1 MNKLV
6 FALIASI
13 AIQAIVSENVCPLY
27 KCLTDGSETCHT
39 YNKTEDGNV
48 TIQVQKCKDSTK
60 KCPEA
65 FDSTKNATCTAKPEV
80 TGLPAGE
87 ACENNSNCL
96 GELKCEN
103 KVCAGKDKEAAC
115 VNDYEC
121 KPGLYCDG
129 SNCKELNQVGTTCKK
144 DTHCVNNALCMGD
157 KCVEIFSLND
167 GQETNNKLLCKSMHL
182 YLNTTESKSY
192 CASSELTSSKECP
205 KEGLCKYKTTLG
217 EGKEVNTTR
226 ECDCK
231 ATDNTKLYCPI
242 GSTSDL
248 HKDAIQ
254 AKKDAFEDTKN
265 KHVTLKGKS
274 NKFDLKKK
282 IQKDDVSPLLD
293 DAEDCMLDAYL
304 STSYLKIS
312 FLGLLIFGLLF

>member
-13 AIQAIVSENVCPLY
+13 AIQAIVSETVCPLY

-39 YNKTEDGNV
+39 YNKTEDGLE

-60 KCPEA
+60 KCPED
-65 FDSTKNATCTAKPEV
+65 FRSTKNATCIAKPEV
-80 TGLPAGE
+80 TGLPAGD
-87 ACENNSNCL
+87 ACTKESNCQE
-96 GELKCEN
+96 GLKCESN
-103 KVCAGKDKEAAC
+103 VCTGKDKEAAC

-129 SNCKELNQVGTTCKK
+129 SNCKELNKVGSTCKK

-157 KCVEIFSLND
+157 KCVEIFSLDN
-167 GQETNNKLLCKSMHL
+167 GQETNNELLCKSMHL
-182 YLNTTESKSY
+182 YLNTTEMKSY
-192 CASSELTSSKECP
+192 CASSELLTSKECP
-205 KEGLCKYKTTLG
+205 KEKKCIYKITLG
-217 EGKEVNTTR
+217 EGKEFNTTKD
-226 ECDCK
+226 CACK

-265 KHVTLKGKS
+265 KHVTLKGAT
-274 NKFDLKKK
+274 NKFDLNKK
-282 IQKDDVSPLLD
+282 IQKATLSPFLD

>member
-13 AIQAIVSENVCPLY
+13 AIQAIVSEKACPLY

-87 ACENNSNCL
+87 ACEKDSNCL
-96 GELKCEN
+96 GDLKCES

-115 VNDYEC
+115 VYDYEC

-167 GQETNNKLLCKSMHL
+167 GQETTNPLLCKSMKI
-182 YLNTTESKSY
+182 YLDSTAGKSY

-205 KEGLCKYKTTLG
+205 EDGLCKYKTTLG

-226 ECDCK
+226 DCDCK

-254 AKKDAFEDTKN
+254 AKKDAFEGTKN
-265 KHVTLKGKS
+265 KHVTLKGEP

>member
-13 AIQAIVSENVCPLY
+13 AIQAIVSESVCPLY

-39 YNKTEDGNV
+39 YNKTEDGPE

-60 KCPEA
+60 KCPED
-65 FDSTKNATCTAKPEV
+65 FRSTKNATCTAKPEV

-87 ACENNSNCL
+87 ACTKESNCQE
-96 GELKCEN
+96 GLKCEN
-103 KVCAGKDKEAAC
+103 NVCTGKDKEAAC
-115 VNDYEC
+115 LNDYEC

-129 SNCKELNQVGTTCKK
+129 SNCKELNKVGSTCKK

-157 KCVEIFSLND
+157 KCVEIFSLDD
-167 GQETNNKLLCKSMHL
+167 GQETNNELLCKSMHL
-182 YLNTTESKSY
+182 YLNTTEMKSY
-192 CASSELTSSKECP
+192 CASSELLTSKECP
-205 KEGLCKYKTTLG
+205 EEKKCIYKITLG
-217 EGKEVNTTR
+217 EGKEFNTTK
-226 ECDCK
+226 ECACK
-231 ATDNTKLYCPI
+231 ATDNTKLYCQI

-265 KHVTLKGKS
+265 KHVTLKGAT
-274 NKFDLKKK
+274 NKFDLNKK
-282 IQKDDVSPLLD
+282 IQKATLSPFLD

>member
-13 AIQAIVSENVCPLY
+13 AIQAIVSENACPLY

-60 KCPEA
+60 KCPED
-65 FDSTKNATCTAKPEV
+65 FRSTKNATCTAKPEV

-87 ACENNSNCL
+87 ACTKESNCL
-96 GELKCEN
+96 GGLKCEN
-103 KVCAGKDKEAAC
+103 NVCTGMDKDAAC
-115 VNDYEC
+115 TYDYEC

-129 SNCKELNQVGTTCKK
+129 STCKELKTVGTTCKK
-144 DTHCVNNALCMGD
+144 DTECVNNAFCMGE
-157 KCVEIFSLND
+157 KCVEIFSLDD
-167 GQETNNKLLCKSMHL
+167 GQETDKAVLCKSMNMFF
-182 YLNTTESKSY
+182 NTTELKSY
-192 CASSELTSSKECP
+192 CASSELTTKECP
-205 KEGLCKYKTTLG
+205 EDGLCIYKTTYG
-217 EGKEVNTTR
+217 EGKEVNTTKP
-226 ECDCK
+226 CACK
-231 ATDNTKLYCPI
+231 ATENTKLYCPI

-248 HKDAIQ
+248 YKDAIQ
-254 AKKDAFEDTKN
+254 ATKDAYEDTKN

-282 IQKDDVSPLLD
+282 TTKADVSPLLD

>member
-39 YNKTEDGNV
+39 YNKAEDGLE

-60 KCPEA
+60 YCA
-65 FDSTKNATCTAKPEV
+65 VQFSSTQNTTCSAKPEV

-87 ACENNSNCL
+87 ACEKDSNCL
-96 GELKCEN
+96 GDLKCES
-103 KVCAGKDKEAAC
+103 KVCAGMDKEAAC
-115 VNDYEC
+115 KYDYEC

-129 SNCKELNQVGTTCKK
+129 TNCKELKTVGTTCQK
-144 DTHCVNNALCMGD
+144 DTECANNAYCMGE
-157 KCVEIFSLND
+157 KCVEIFSLDD
-167 GQETNNKLLCKSMHL
+167 GQETTNPLLCKSMKI
-182 YLNTTESKSY
+182 YLDSTAGKSY

-205 KEGLCKYKTTLG
+205 EEKKCKYKTTYG
-217 EGKEVNTTR
+217 EGKEVTLIR
-226 ECDCK
+226 DCKCK
-231 ATDNTKLYCPI
+231 ATDSTKLYCPT
-242 GSTSDL
+242 GTTSDL
-248 HKDAIQ
+248 YKAAIQ
-254 AKKDAFEDTKN
+254 ATKDAFEDAKN
-265 KHVTLKGKS
+265 KHVTLKGVSK
-274 NKFDLKKK
+274 KYDLAKKAIK
-282 IQKDDVSPLLD
+282 AAVSPLLD

>member
-13 AIQAIVSENVCPLY
+13 AIQAIVSENKCPLY

-39 YNKTEDGNV
+39 YNKAEDGLE

-65 FDSTKNATCTAKPEV
+65 FDSTKNATCTVKPEV

-87 ACENNSNCL
+87 ACEKDSNCL
-96 GELKCEN
+96 GDLKCES

-115 VNDYEC
+115 ANDYEC

-129 SNCKELNQVGTTCKK
+129 KNCKELNKVGTTCKSN
-144 DTHCVNNALCMGD
+144 TECVNNAFCMGE
-157 KCVEIFSLND
+157 KCVEIFSLDD
-167 GQETNNKLLCKSMHL
+167 GQETNNPVLCKSMNM
-182 YLNTTESKSY
+182 YFDTTAMKTY
-192 CASSELTSSKECP
+192 CASSELTTKDCP
-205 KEGLCKYKTTLG
+205 KDGPCIYKTTYG

-226 ECDCK
+226 PCACK
-231 ATDNTKLYCPI
+231 ATDSTKLYCPT
-242 GSTSDL
+242 GTTSDL
-248 HKDAIQ
+248 YKDAIQ
-254 AKKDAFEDTKN
+254 ATKDAFEDAKN
-265 KHVTLKGKS
+265 KHVTLKGESK
-274 NKFDLKKK
+274 KFDLAKKAAK
-282 IQKDDVSPLLD
+282 AAFSPLLD